1 MHSRTRA
8 RARAH
13 THTQDVSRLVDVC
26 RQAIV
31 FDDIADVTACVTL
44 ISNDSDVRILRVKN
58 RFTGSASVSGGYR
71 DVLLNLCV
79 VTDAARALGVE
90 RHVCEVQLILRS
102 FFLLKVWFL
111 YPLAPPYSPALF
123 PLLLSF
129 SARLYFFF
137 LAITKPLRSEQFL
150 SY

>member
-102 FFLLKVWFL
+102 FFLLKVCFFCIL
-111 YPLAPPYSPALF
+111 LI
-123 PLLLSF
+123 PLLPSSFLLALVILSIV
-129 SARLYFFF
+129 Y
-137 LAITKPLRSEQFL
+137 
-150 SY
+150 SYSIMNQSNV